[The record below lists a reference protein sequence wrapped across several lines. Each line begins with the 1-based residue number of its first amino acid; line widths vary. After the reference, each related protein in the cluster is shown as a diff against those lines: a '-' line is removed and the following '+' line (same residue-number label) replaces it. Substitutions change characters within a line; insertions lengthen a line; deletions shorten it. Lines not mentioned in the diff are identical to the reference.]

1 MSGVSCHVLDTSL
14 GRPAA
19 DVAVRLEW
27 LAPPDANAPPL
38 WQLLSQA
45 LTSADGR
52 AAGLQGPGGL
62 EPGKHR
68 ITFETEDYFRRS
80 GQVVFYPEVQVLF
93 VVARAS
99 EAYHVPLLLSPFGY
113 TTYRGS

>member
-1 MSGVSCHVLDTSL
+1 MSGISCHVLDTSL

-19 DVAVRLEW
+19 GIAVRLER
-27 LAPPDANAPPL
+27 LVVQSASAPPS
-38 WQLLSQA
+38 WQLLGQA
-45 LTSADGR
+45 STSADGR

-62 EPGKHR
+62 ELGHHR

-80 GQVVFYPEVQVLF
+80 GQVIFYPEVQVLF
-93 VVARAS
+93 VVAGAS

>member
-19 DVAVRLEW
+19 GIRVRLEW
-27 LAPPDANAPPL
+27 LAPSGNDAPPE
-38 WQLLSQA
+38 WKLLGQA
-45 LTSADGR
+45 STSSDGR
-52 AAGLQGPGGL
+52 AAGLNGPGGL
-62 EPGKHR
+62 NLGKHR
-68 ITFETEDYFRRS
+68 ITFETEEYFRRS
-80 GQVVFYPEVQVLF
+80 GQLVFYPEVQVLF
-93 VVARAS
+93 IVARAS

>member
-1 MSGVSCHVLDTSL
+1 MSGISCHVLDTSL

-19 DVAVRLEW
+19 GIAVRLEW
-27 LAPPDANAPPL
+27 LAPGDANTSPL
-38 WQLLSQA
+38 WQLLGQA
-45 LTSADGR
+45 STSADGR
-52 AAGLQGPGGL
+52 AAGLNGPGALNVGQ
-62 EPGKHR
+62 HR

-80 GQVVFYPEVQVLF
+80 GQVVFYPAVQVLF
-93 VVARAS
+93 VVARAN